1 MNEQNPQAVGFY
13 EHMGFA
19 AYKRT
24 DLDKHGNPYPLLYMK
39 RGSVFMADRVA
50 GKIENDDANLLTG
63 FEKATNA
70 VNHFLDKR

>member
-1 MNEQNPQAVGFY
+1 MLQYGIHNYEIREVTVNEQNPQAVGFY

-39 RGSVFMADRVA
+39 RG
-50 GKIENDDANLLTG
+50 
-63 FEKATNA
+63 
-70 VNHFLDKR
+70 

>member
-1 MNEQNPQAVGFY
+1 M
-13 EHMGFA
+13 
-19 AYKRT
+19 T
-24 DLDKHGNPYPLLYMK
+24 
-39 RGSVFMADRVA
+39 DRVA

>member
-1 MNEQNPQAVGFY
+1 V
-13 EHMGFA
+13 
-19 AYKRT
+19 
-24 DLDKHGNPYPLLYMK
+24 
-39 RGSVFMADRVA
+39 